1 LEIIACPKCGSR
13 KILQE
18 NQKEDVLKEYTTQDV
33 CMDCGYKGTP
43 IIFDDIEKYKD
54 FLETLKKE
62 TKGD

>member
-1 LEIIACPKCGSR
+1 
-13 KILQE
+13 
-18 NQKEDVLKEYTTQDV
+18 
-33 CMDCGYKGTP
+33 MDCGYKGTP